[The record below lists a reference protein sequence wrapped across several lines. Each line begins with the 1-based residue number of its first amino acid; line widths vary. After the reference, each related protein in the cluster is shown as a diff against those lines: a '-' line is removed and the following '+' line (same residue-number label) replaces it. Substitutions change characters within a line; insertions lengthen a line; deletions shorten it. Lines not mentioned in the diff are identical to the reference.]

1 MDDRAADPFG
11 RLVGTLVAAVFG
23 AVFVLANTD
32 AFPPPWAA
40 ALRIAAVA
48 AALALA
54 AGAVAV
60 FRRAAR
66 HAAGVGAGRTR
77 WGRGYWLV
85 VAGEVVAL
93 AVGLWL
99 VNGVL
104 YRPDLAVVW
113 VALVVGVHFVVLGRV
128 WRFGR
133 FVALGAVMTVLA
145 VLAVLAAALTGSGLL
160 VQLLAGVGSG
170 VALLGFGGAA
180 LSPRIG

>member
-1 MDDRAADPFG
+1 MADPFG
-11 RLVGTLVAAVFG
+11 RLVGTLVAAAFG

-32 AFPPPWAA
+32 AFPAPWAA
-40 ALRIAAVA
+40 ALRIAAVVA
-48 AALALA
+48 AVALAV
-54 AGAVAV
+54 GAVVV

-66 HAAGVGAGRTR
+66 SATGAGQGRTR

-93 AVGLWL
+93 AAGLWL
-99 VNGVL
+99 INGVL
-104 YRPDLAVVW
+104 DRPDLAVVW

-133 FVALGAVMTVLA
+133 FVALGAVMSA
-145 VLAVLAAALTGSGLL
+145 LAVLAAVAAVLTGSVLL

-170 VALLGFGGAA
+170 AALLGFAGAA